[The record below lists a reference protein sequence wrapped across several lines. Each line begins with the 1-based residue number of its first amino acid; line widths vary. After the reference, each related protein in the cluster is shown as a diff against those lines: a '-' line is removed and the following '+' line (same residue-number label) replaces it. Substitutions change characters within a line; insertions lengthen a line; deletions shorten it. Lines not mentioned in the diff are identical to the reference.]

1 MDSILT
7 RKIVMIEPFCDVIKG
22 ILKHYLIRQSKYSVL
37 RMLGPLEVVIILVA
51 MIHIGGEAHG
61 SDADDHFSL
70 DTQKIWMLQV
80 LLRLVITSWNK
91 SLQNLH

>member
-51 MIHIGGEAHG
+51 IIHIGGEAHG
-61 SDADDHFSL
+61 SDADDHFS
-70 DTQKIWMLQV
+70 QKIWMLQV

>member
-1 MDSILT
+1 
-7 RKIVMIEPFCDVIKG
+7 MIEPFCDVIKG
-22 ILKHYLIRQSKYSVL
+22 ILKRYLIRQSKYSVL

-51 MIHIGGEAHG
+51 IIHIGGEAHG
-61 SDADDHFSL
+61 NA